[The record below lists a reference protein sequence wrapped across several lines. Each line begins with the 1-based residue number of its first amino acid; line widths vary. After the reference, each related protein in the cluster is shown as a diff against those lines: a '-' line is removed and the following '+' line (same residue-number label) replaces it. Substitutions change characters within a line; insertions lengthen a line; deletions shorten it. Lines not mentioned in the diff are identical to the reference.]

1 MKISLI
7 IIRKLDHCPMG
18 IYYLGDERRKAA
30 ILGQW
35 DSMLLNLQ
43 GDIVKQFRDAEHVTG
58 LLRAIGV
65 GIPLEF
71 IEGLRA
77 PDDFAYWVRV
87 QLYE

>member
-7 IIRKLDHCPMG
+7 IIYKPDHRPVG
-18 IYYLGDERRKAA
+18 VYYLGDERRKAA

-35 DSMLLNLQ
+35 DSMLPNLQ
-43 GDIVKQFRDAEHVTG
+43 GDIVKRFRDAEHVTS

-71 IEGLRA
+71 IEELES
-77 PDDFAYWVRV
+77 PDDFAYWAWV